1 MELKKL
7 AEQLG
12 SMLEKKNRAYGDSY
26 FKTRRR
32 YGEIAFLIRL
42 EDKIN
47 RLEQLINGVEDN
59 GENIIDTLFDIAG
72 YCLLEICYRQNKKEG
87 ERDESNS
94 DRSGLK

>member
-26 FKTRRR
+26 FKTRKR

-42 EDKIN
+42 EDKVN

-59 GENIIDTLFDIAG
+59 GESIIDTLFDIAG
-72 YCLLEICYRQNKKEG
+72 YCLLEIHYRQNKREEK
-87 ERDESNS
+87 DESDS
-94 DRSGLK
+94 DRSRLE